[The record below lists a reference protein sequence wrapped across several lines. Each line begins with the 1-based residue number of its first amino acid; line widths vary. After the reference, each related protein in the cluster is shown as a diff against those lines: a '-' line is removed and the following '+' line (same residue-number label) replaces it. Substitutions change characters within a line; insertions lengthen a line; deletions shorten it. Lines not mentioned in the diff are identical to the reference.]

1 MGTDIP
7 ELLNKEELEV
17 RILDK
22 YSERIKRGVR
32 NPDLK
37 SIAKN
42 LNIPVGTVYRIVSDY
57 QFNPKTS
64 KLRHFTEEAVQTLV
78 DIAQDPEESTRD
90 RLAALSQFF
99 NVMID
104 KENTADKGHFN
115 LNISLAPDDK
125 AGEDVEI
132 RTNEIEA
139 SFTEVK
145 DD

>member
-1 MGTDIP
+1 MGIDLP
-7 ELLNKEELEV
+7 ELLNKEELEAK
-17 RILDK
+17 ILDR
-22 YSERIKRGVR
+22 YLERIKRGVR

-37 SIAKN
+37 SIAKK
-42 LNIPVGTVYRIVSDY
+42 LNIPVGTVYSIVSDY

-115 LNISLAPDDK
+115 LNISLGAEDK
-125 AGEDVEI
+125 ASEAVEI
-132 RTNEIEA
+132 RHNEIEA
-139 SFTEVK
+139 S
-145 DD
+145 

>member
-1 MGTDIP
+1 MGIDIP
-7 ELLNKEELEV
+7 ELLNKEELEA

-22 YSERIKRGVR
+22 YSEVVKRGVR
-32 NPDLK
+32 NPNIK
-37 SIAKN
+37 SIAKS
-42 LNIPVGTVYRIVSDY
+42 LSVPVGTVYSVVADY

-64 KLRHFTEEAVQTLV
+64 KLSHFTEEAVQTLV
-78 DIAQDPEESTRD
+78 DIAQAPEESTRD

-104 KENTADKGHFN
+104 KENPADKGHFN